1 MSIVLRNQWYDR
13 SSAFMLK
20 ISQSFGLKIVGLLFN
35 RWDKKSDMNVVTLQV
50 NEVKIDISL
59 SIVALLCAAM
69 FPIKNRFTINYF
81 CVRFNICFTST
92 QLKFTC
98 SKSTI
103 EALEKGLKYVKFLH
117 LSLVLLLLTLYM
129 LAG

>member
-1 MSIVLRNQWYDR
+1 MWGCFLTAEIQKN
-13 SSAFMLK
+13 
-20 ISQSFGLKIVGLLFN
+20 
-35 RWDKKSDMNVVTLQV
+35 DMNVVTLQV

-103 EALEKGLKYVKFLH
+103 EALEKGVKYVKFLH

-129 LAG
+129 LAGLEPVKLLKYVLYLDHFESVRKIRS